1 MEKKKQLLL
10 YGATGNLAILYL
22 IPSLYLLWRR
32 REDFKIIAISLE
44 NWSTEEFCNN
54 ILQAM
59 KEYKSAPEGID
70 QDWHLFCQTIV
81 YIPLD
86 LEEANY
92 ELPKVA

>member
-1 MEKKKQLLL
+1 MKKQFIL
-10 YGATGNLAILYL
+10 YGATGNLATLYL
-22 IPSLYLLWRR
+22 IPGCYELWRR
-32 REDFKIIAISLE
+32 GEDFKIIAISLE

-70 QDWHLFCQTIV
+70 QDWYLFTQTIV

-86 LEEANY
+86 LEANY
-92 ELPKVA
+92 ELPNVA